1 MISSRKH
8 DYSVSFDGLS
18 IGDRLLVKNIEWY
31 YKNLDEEGS
40 VACGDEMFVEEMKE
54 YCGEVVTVAELVTV
68 EEYIPTVIPYFKSKI
83 FKSEITKKIRVK
95 EDGGSW
101 SWTPE
106 MFDSIVYP

>member
-8 DYSVSFDGLS
+8 DYGVSFDGLS
-18 IGDRLLVKNIEWY
+18 IGDRLLVKPIEWY

-54 YCGEVVTVAELVTV
+54 YCGEVVTVAELVTA

-83 FKSEITKKIRVK
+83 TNKIRVK
-95 EDGGSW
+95 EDGESW